1 MGEPEDCL
9 RGYRYVPDSALRSK
23 HKESRMR
30 NPLMHEKNFR
40 CIRGFLRYVNCVML
54 IILCFL
60 NYLFDLV
67 GGGDGAGAAVEAA
80 GNFRRVFPDFRIA

>member
-1 MGEPEDCL
+1 M
-9 RGYRYVPDSALRSK
+9 PDSALRSK
-23 HKESRMR
+23 RKESRMR
-30 NPLMHEKNFR
+30 KPLMHAKNFR
-40 CIRGFLRYVNCVML
+40 CIRGFLRYVNCIML